1 MSRSRDAG
9 TDVVKTLHRV
19 LARQK
24 PAAVLDAAIASC
36 KKARG
41 SLAKLVFAAASLT
54 VIVSAVAQEFRYN
67 FNDQPYPE
75 ANVIVISHKLV
86 PRESSQWFLEGRVFN
101 RGVKTAKNVRVI
113 YSMIRSGANMPGNP
127 IYLSPSDIPPTSSAT
142 FRERLPQISDLRDVF
157 ITVNAEWDN

>member
-1 MSRSRDAG
+1 MQK
-9 TDVVKTLHRV
+9 DVFRALDRMRARRKLATL
-19 LARQK
+19 LN
-24 PAAVLDAAIASC
+24 AAVAFC
-36 KKARG
+36 NKRRG
-41 SLAKLVFAAASLT
+41 SLAKLVFAAASLI

-101 RGVKTAKNVRVI
+101 RGVKTAKNVRVV

-127 IYLSPSDIPPTSSAT
+127 IYLTPSDIPPTSSAT
-142 FRERLPQISDLRDVF
+142 FRERLPQISDPRDVF

>member
-1 MSRSRDAG
+1 MQKDLLAAL
-9 TDVVKTLHRV
+9 DRV
-19 LARQK
+19 RARRKLA
-24 PAAVLDAAIASC
+24 ALLNAAIAFC
-36 KKARG
+36 NKRRG
-41 SLAKLVFAAASLT
+41 SLAKLLFAAASLIF
-54 VIVSAVAQEFRYN
+54 IVSAVAQEFRYN

-101 RGVKTAKNVRVI
+101 RGVKTAKNVRVV

-142 FRERLPQISDLRDVF
+142 FRERLPQISDPRDVF

>member
-1 MSRSRDAG
+1 MQKDLLGAL
-9 TDVVKTLHRV
+9 DRV
-19 LARQK
+19 RAWRKMAVLN
-24 PAAVLDAAIASC
+24 AAVAFC
-36 KKARG
+36 NKRRG
-41 SLAKLVFAAASLT
+41 SLAKLVFAAASLI

-75 ANVIVISHKLV
+75 ANVIVISHKVV

-101 RGVKTAKNVRVI
+101 RGVKTAKNVRVV

-142 FRERLPQISDLRDVF
+142 FRERLPQISDPRDVF

>member
-1 MSRSRDAG
+1 VRARR
-9 TDVVKTLHRV
+9 K
-19 LARQK
+19 LA
-24 PAAVLDAAIASC
+24 ALLNAAIGFC
-36 KKARG
+36 NERRG

-101 RGVKTAKNVRVI
+101 RGVKTAKNVRVV
-113 YSMIRSGANMPGNP
+113 YSMTRSGANMPGNP

-142 FRERLPQISDLRDVF
+142 FRERLPQISDPRDVF

>member
-1 MSRSRDAG
+1 MQKDLLGAL
-9 TDVVKTLHRV
+9 DRV
-19 LARQK
+19 RARRKLA
-24 PAAVLDAAIASC
+24 ALLNAAIAFGN
-36 KKARG
+36 KRRG
-41 SLAKLVFAAASLT
+41 SLAKLVFAAASLI

-101 RGVKTAKNVRVI
+101 RGVKTAKNVRVV

-142 FRERLPQISDLRDVF
+142 FRERLPQISDPRDVF
-157 ITVNAEWDN
+157 ITVTAEWDN

>member
-1 MSRSRDAG
+1 VFRALA
-9 TDVVKTLHRV
+9 KV
-19 LARQK
+19 LTWRKLVALLN
-24 PAAVLDAAIASC
+24 PAIGFC
-36 KKARG
+36 NERRG

-101 RGVKTAKNVRVI
+101 RGVKTAKNVRVV

-127 IYLSPSDIPPTSSAT
+127 IYLSPSDIPPTSSAN
-142 FRERLPQISDLRDVF
+142 FRERLPQISDPRDVF
-157 ITVNAEWDN
+157 ITVNVEWDN

>member
-1 MSRSRDAG
+1 MQK
-9 TDVVKTLHRV
+9 DVFRALERMRARRKLATL
-19 LARQK
+19 LN
-24 PAAVLDAAIASC
+24 AAVAFC
-36 KKARG
+36 NKRRG
-41 SLAKLVFAAASLT
+41 SLAKLLFAAASLI

-101 RGVKTAKNVRVI
+101 RGVKTAKNVRVV

-142 FRERLPQISDLRDVF
+142 FRERLPQISDPRDVF

>member
-1 MSRSRDAG
+1 MQKDLLGALDRVRARR
-9 TDVVKTLHRV
+9 KMATL
-19 LARQK
+19 LN
-24 PAAVLDAAIASC
+24 AAVAFC
-36 KKARG
+36 NKRRG
-41 SLAKLVFAAASLT
+41 SLAKLVFAAASLI

-101 RGVKTAKNVRVI
+101 RGLKTAKNVRVV

-142 FRERLPQISDLRDVF
+142 FRERLPQISDPRDVF

>member
-1 MSRSRDAG
+1 MQKDLLGA
-9 TDVVKTLHRV
+9 
-19 LARQK
+19 LARVRARRK
-24 PAAVLDAAIASC
+24 LAMLLNAAVAFC
-36 KKARG
+36 NERRG
-41 SLAKLVFAAASLT
+41 SLAKLVFAAASLI

-101 RGVKTAKNVRVI
+101 RGVKTAKNVRVV

-127 IYLSPSDIPPTSSAT
+127 IYLSPSDIPPTSSAN
-142 FRERLPQISDLRDVF
+142 FRERLPQISDPRDVS

>member
-1 MSRSRDAG
+1 MQKDLLGALDRVRARR
-9 TDVVKTLHRV
+9 KMATL
-19 LARQK
+19 LN
-24 PAAVLDAAIASC
+24 AAVAFC
-36 KKARG
+36 NKRRG
-41 SLAKLVFAAASLT
+41 SLAKLVFAAASLI

-101 RGVKTAKNVRVI
+101 RGVKTAKNVRVV

-142 FRERLPQISDLRDVF
+142 FRERLPQISDPRDVF